1 MMLLIPLFPNMG
13 LFRKKKG
20 GVLERE
26 PIREEGVVD
35 RVAY

>member
-1 MMLLIPLFPNMG
+1 MG
-13 LFRKKKG
+13 LFRKKKEG